1 LEVRGMVE
9 HLAHYFT
16 YAIEQLGYVGAGFL
30 MALESMIAPVP
41 SELVMPF
48 VGFLVVEGKFSAVAA
63 IAATSL
69 GSIIGSLISYCM
81 GYWGGRPLV
90 LRVGKY
96 LLLNREHLEWTENW
110 FERHG
115 SWTIFV
121 SRFIPVVRH
130 LISIPAGLGRMKLS
144 SFCVYTVIGATLWN
158 SFLLWCG
165 YHLRQNWMLVERY
178 SKILDIVVLVILVAG
193 GLWFFLRYATRVG
206 IFGLGKPGRPNTRA
220 SRLTRPSS
228 DVAQRPTASPLH

>member
-1 LEVRGMVE
+1 MVE

-16 YAIEQLGYVGAGFL
+16 YAIEQLGYFGAAAL

-48 VGFLVVEGKFSAVAA
+48 VGFLVAEGKFSAVAA

-69 GSIIGSLISYCM
+69 GSIIGSLVSYAM

-110 FERHG
+110 FARHG

-130 LISIPAGLGRMKLS
+130 LISIPAGLGRMKLA
-144 SFCVYTVIGATLWN
+144 SFCLYTVIGATLWN

-178 SKILDIVVLVILVAG
+178 SKVLDIGVLVVLVAG
-193 GLWFFLRYATRVG
+193 GLWFFLRYAGRAG
-206 IFGLGKPGRPNTRA
+206 ILGANRNGSLNSGSSGL
-220 SRLTRPSS
+220 SRSRSQ
-228 DVAQRPTASPLH
+228 VEQRPTASPLP